1 MINMHNSAISLNNLC
16 KCFQR
21 VAAVDRVNLK
31 IEKGEIFGLLGPNG
45 AGKSTLIKML
55 TTMLRPSSGT
65 ASILG
70 HDIIQE
76 MDAVRSC
83 IGVVF
88 QDATL
93 DGKLTARENLDFH
106 AQLYNIGRNIGRN
119 MRSKRIDDV
128 LDLVDLRD
136 KADVMVEKYS
146 GGMQRRLAIARGLI
160 NHPQVLFLD
169 EPTLGLDAQTRH
181 HIWEYIKELNV
192 HEGMTILLTTHYME
206 EADRL
211 CERVAIIDKG
221 RIMALDTPEHLKD
234 AVGTDMI
241 TMQVQNDGEFLLK
254 VLSNFPWVS
263 SFEMLNGQLV
273 LHVDDAP
280 SRIPR
285 VIIEAAKNNIT
296 INSVISEKPTLEDV
310 FLKFT
315 GRSMREGEAIGD
327 PISKRRA
334 RR

>member
-1 MINMHNSAISLNNLC
+1 MDNSAISLNNLC
-16 KCFQR
+16 KTFQGIR
-21 VAAVDRVNLK
+21 AVDNVTLE
-31 IEKGEIFGLLGPNG
+31 IEKGEILGLLGPNG
-45 AGKSTLIKML
+45 AGKSTIIKML

-65 ASILG
+65 ASVFG

-93 DGKLTARENLDFH
+93 DGKLTGRENLDFH
-106 AQLYNIGRNIGRN
+106 AQLYGSDHDIRA
-119 MRSKRIDDV
+119 KRIKAV

-136 KADVMVEKYS
+136 KADVLVEKYS

-160 NHPQVLFLD
+160 HHPQVLFLD
-169 EPTLGLDAQTRH
+169 EPTLGLDAQTRR

-192 HEGMTILLTTHYME
+192 REGMTILMTTHYME

-211 CERVAIIDKG
+211 CKRVAIIDKG
-221 RIMALDTPEHLKD
+221 RIVALDTPER
-234 AVGTDMI
+234 
-241 TMQVQNDGEFLLK
+241 LK
-254 VLSNFPWVS
+254 VLAGADMISMKVENSGKSLLEVFSSFPWVVS
-263 SFEMLNGQLV
+263 SEALNGQLV
-273 LHVDDAP
+273 VCVDNAP
-280 SRIPR
+280 SRMPQ
-285 VIIEAAKNNIT
+285 VIIEAARNRAIIT
-296 INSVISEKPTLEDV
+296 SVSFEKPTLEDV

-315 GRSMREGEAIGD
+315 GRCMREGEAVGD
-327 PISKRRA
+327 PIRKRRI

>member
-1 MINMHNSAISLNNLC
+1 MSFDMDASAISLNNLC
-16 KCFQR
+16 KTFQGIR
-21 VAAVDRVNLK
+21 AVDNVTLE

-106 AQLYNIGRNIGRN
+106 AQLYNIGRN

-128 LDLVDLRD
+128 LDLVDLCD

>member
-146 GGMQRRLAIARGLI
+146 GGMQRRRAIARGLI

>member
-65 ASILG
+65 ASILC

-106 AQLYNIGRNIGRN
+106 AQLYNIGRN

-128 LDLVDLRD
+128 LDLVDLCD

-181 HIWEYIKELNV
+181 HIWEYVKELNV
-192 HEGMTILLTTHYME
+192 REGMTILLTTHYME

>member
-1 MINMHNSAISLNNLC
+1 
-16 KCFQR
+16 
-21 VAAVDRVNLK
+21 
-31 IEKGEIFGLLGPNG
+31 
-45 AGKSTLIKML
+45 
-55 TTMLRPSSGT
+55 
-65 ASILG
+65 
-70 HDIIQE
+70 

>member
-1 MINMHNSAISLNNLC
+1 MSFDMDASAISLNNLC
-16 KCFQR
+16 KTFQGIR
-21 VAAVDRVNLK
+21 AVDNVTLE

-106 AQLYNIGRNIGRN
+106 AQLYNIGRN

-128 LDLVDLRD
+128 LDLVDLCD

-315 GRSMREGEAIGD
+315 GRSMREGEAIVD